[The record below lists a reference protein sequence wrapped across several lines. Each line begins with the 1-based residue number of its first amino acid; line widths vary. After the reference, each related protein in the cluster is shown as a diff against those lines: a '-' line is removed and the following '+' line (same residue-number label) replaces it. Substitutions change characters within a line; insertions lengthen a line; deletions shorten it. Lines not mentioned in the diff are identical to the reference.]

1 MFFHPSLLSA
11 VAVFA
16 ALFSSV
22 MGEEP
27 VDLGTAASYAVLA
40 GSTVTSTGTVGTVIN
55 GNIGVFPG
63 SATTGFPPAVVN
75 GEISTYGA
83 SGTAQNDLT
92 TAYNFLAG
100 KPFNT
105 TLSGQDLGGMTLLP
119 GVYKFDDVATLNGI
133 LVLDARNVST
143 SMWTF
148 QIGSTFQV
156 GQGSSIIFKD
166 SIGAAAFVYWQVG
179 STATIGLGVP
189 MMGNIL
195 AMQSIILNDGV
206 TVQGRCLARIAAVTL
221 DRTVITI
228 PKKVRFSVTQVVNGI
243 SLETF
248 NNDTAVNTATFKTA
262 IAQTMTGVGANNI
275 EDFQVSAGAEPAPA
289 AIALREFLALGIVSA
304 ANAYASNDS
313 IVLDYIVTVYS
324 TLTAEQLRAQLT
336 AAVNDGS
343 FDRYLQAAAAANG
356 ATDLEDVTSGPIDT
370 EIIPPED
377 EVPSDSDD
385 SNKLSAGAIAGIVIG
400 SFCGFV
406 LLVALIIHCMCG
418 PGAAS
423 TEAHTMTPV
432 AVQEV

>member
-1 MFFHPSLLSA
+1 MKMFFHPSLLSA
-11 VAVFA
+11 IAVFA

-148 QIGSTFQV
+148 QIGSTFQ
-156 GQGSSIIFKD
+156 
-166 SIGAAAFVYWQVG
+166 
-179 STATIGLGVP
+179 
-189 MMGNIL
+189 
-195 AMQSIILNDGV
+195 
-206 TVQGRCLARIAAVTL
+206 
-221 DRTVITI
+221 
-228 PKKVRFSVTQVVNGI
+228 KVRFSVTQVVNGI

-275 EDFQVSAGAEPAPA
+275 EDFQVSAGSEPVPA
-289 AIALREFLALGIVSA
+289 GVALREFLALGIVSA

-356 ATDLEDVTSGPIDT
+356 ATDLEGVTSGPIDT

-406 LLVALIIHCMCG
+406 LLVALIIYCMWG